1 VIPEL
6 LISVLGGAL
15 VGWITNSI
23 AVNMLFKKF
32 LGRWG
37 GVIESNYKEL
47 IQNLSRLVE
56 QKLINTQTLQKEIE
70 KEAFKDILHTW
81 VKDILQNELPEKT
94 KNLYVKDIPGI
105 DTTIKHFTDYI
116 KHERLPLDGITLKQ
130 ILSETSFHNFAD
142 RNISKLCSDSSK
154 YKNTADETLNN
165 FFSNRAFEDFFS
177 ENFINQIKINI
188 NKIIGEIDFSQ
199 YGAVFDQVFEQLV
212 NSPCIGAAIEKLENY
227 MGGVSISELMEASRI
242 PQYETPRALL
252 DYIADFTES
261 ARGKELLRNLI
272 NELINEA
279 GKLDISV
286 SSILHPRL
294 IENISRFIESKAPG
308 LIDRLILFVNESRYE
323 IDKLIDEAAKQ
334 HFNKNGTI
342 NNPVQAFV
350 FSALTGNSGF
360 TNKIIEVLAQ
370 NRDKAGEKLC
380 LEFNEYL
387 NKTSVSAI
395 ISQFRIDNAGIL
407 DAENIAN
414 AINKKLRNIRFENF
428 EVLTAIMNIKIKNI
442 IVNIDLSFIKT
453 KIIPYIFNKLK
464 QFFCGNTA
472 NQKLQEKINSAIDSF
487 VRRNIGGTIDVK
499 NILCNISEAGVKDI
513 IFSQW
518 ENAANIDIGSIA
530 ADTAAASSAAAV
542 SAGKIQFTNIKED
555 IKNYNINDIYNAL
568 QTENL
573 YGKAASAIQTLITD
587 NLDTILGANVFDI
600 AKNEL
605 SVLSPS
611 QVNKVVQDFMGTQL
625 KPINI
630 IGAILGGLAG
640 AVTVFITYLLKTPES
655 FTWTLFAAYGLIFSI
670 VGIATN
676 WIAIKMLFHPYRKIF
691 SLNFPP
697 FIGIAAYKKAE
708 FASGIAKLIQ
718 QNMLNK
724 AALQRFYAEKKDG
737 LLLQCKERLSAENYK
752 FVDDFFADD
761 LRRAAV
767 IDSVFNFLR
776 VYIKKS
782 GGELAECIDNYI
794 TKQLESGHLE
804 NLAKLIQDA
813 LIKKIKS
820 NNFSE
825 YIGKKIQESA
835 AGKSLSGIPWIAGA
849 IIDICCQ
856 YLQSTFNIEKITALL
871 RPYEAALDSYI
882 ESYIENNSLNDF
894 AGKERMDALVK
905 LLSEKASYLLQKS
918 AGGIA
923 GILAK
928 RKFQKQQSLKNCCG
942 EIIPALLNKNR
953 VIDIICRI
961 ASNQKPVIVDN
972 IMDGAGGASFFGQI
986 VKQAANALMRKD
998 IEAIT
1003 EIVIDE
1009 KLFPFLNT
1017 RRSEVLGIVNN
1028 LLESPLNFDCKIFN
1042 KDKME
1047 AVLSRLF
1054 AGGIFLGAAR
1064 NISAEFLNYA
1074 ASTKLKK
1081 MLLMINV
1088 STLPELLARFSPL
1101 LKPLLFEI
1109 SIYLNGGDPAAESS
1123 FKKIITPVFL
1133 AVFKDIPVASILQGI
1148 DTGSEIHKMLV
1159 QFFSDKT
1166 ALKNT
1171 TQILDNALQKILSD
1185 KNFYDHVIFRKDLS
1199 EFMINCADGGD
1210 AMRRRFAPFFS
1221 GLFCNINTLIDPA
1234 AKNAVCG
1241 DYLLPAIFN
1250 ACGNQ
1255 FPNLANTLSL
1265 YAVVEQEINMM
1276 SPKEI
1281 KEMFYSFSGSYFK
1294 KIILYGWIGLFGG
1307 LLSYALGCLAA
1318 RLFL

>member
-1 VIPEL
+1 MIPEL

-70 KEAFKDILHTW
+70 KEAFNDILHTW

-130 ILSETSFHNFAD
+130 ILSEASLQHFAD
-142 RNISKLCSDSSK
+142 RNISKLCSDNAE
-154 YKNTADETLNN
+154 YKNIADETLNN
-165 FFSNRAFEDFFS
+165 FFANRTFDDFFS
-177 ENFINQIKINI
+177 ETLINQIKINI

-212 NSPCIGAAIEKLENY
+212 NSSCIDAAIEKLENY
-227 MGGVSISELMEASRI
+227 MGGMSISELAETSRI
-242 PQYETPRALL
+242 HPYETLRALL
-252 DYIADFTES
+252 DYIAGFTES

-279 GKLDISV
+279 GKLDITV

-294 IENISRFIESKAPG
+294 IENIGLFIESNTPG

-334 HFNKNGTI
+334 HFNKNGTV

-350 FSALTGNSGF
+350 FNALTSNSGF

-370 NRDKAGEKLC
+370 NRDKAGKKLY

-387 NKTSVSAI
+387 NKTFVSAI
-395 ISQFRIDNAGIL
+395 ISQFRIDNAEIL
-407 DAENIAN
+407 DAENIVN
-414 AINKKLRNIRFENF
+414 AINKKLRNIRFEDF
-428 EVLTAIMNIKIKNI
+428 EALTVLMNVKIKNMI
-442 IVNIDLSFIKT
+442 PNLDLSFIKI
-453 KIIPYIFNKLK
+453 KLIPYIFNKLK
-464 QFFCGNTA
+464 QFFCGNTV
-472 NQKLQEKINSAIDSF
+472 NQKLQEKINSVIDSF
-487 VRRNIGGTIDVK
+487 IRRNIGSVINIK
-499 NILCNISEAGVKDI
+499 NVLCDISETGVKDI
-513 IFSQW
+513 IFRQW
-518 ENAANIDIGSIA
+518 ENAANTDIGSIA
-530 ADTAAASSAAAV
+530 ADK
-542 SAGKIQFTNIKED
+542 AGKIQFTNIKED
-555 IKNYNINDIYNAL
+555 IKNYKINDIYNAL

-573 YGKAASAIQTLITD
+573 YGKTANAIQTLITD
-587 NLDTILGANVFDI
+587 NLDTILGGNVFDI

-630 IGAILGGLAG
+630 IGAILGGIAG
-640 AVTVFITYLLKTPES
+640 AVTVFITYILKTPES
-655 FTWTLFAAYGLIFSI
+655 FTWTLFAVYGLIFSV

-676 WIAIKMLFHPYRKIF
+676 WIAIKMLFHPYKKIF
-691 SLNFPP
+691 GLNFPP

-718 QNMLNK
+718 RNMLNK
-724 AALQRFYAEKKDG
+724 AALRRFYAEKKDG

-752 FVDDFFADD
+752 FVGDFFADD
-761 LRRAAV
+761 ARRTAV
-767 IDSVFNFLR
+767 IDSIFNFLR

-782 GGELAECIDNYI
+782 GGELAEGIDNYI
-794 TKQLESGHLE
+794 TKQLESGRLE
-804 NLAKLIQDA
+804 NLAKFIQDA
-813 LIKKIKS
+813 LIKKMTD

-825 YIGKKIQESA
+825 YIGKKIQDGA
-835 AGKSLSGIPWIAGA
+835 AGKTLSGIPWITGA

-856 YLQSTFNIEKITALL
+856 YLQNVFNIEKITALL
-871 RPYEAALDSYI
+871 RPYEAAFDSYI
-882 ESYIENNSLNDF
+882 ESYIKNHSLNDF
-894 AGKERMDALVK
+894 AGKETMDALVK
-905 LLSEKASYLLQKS
+905 LLSEKAAYLPKK
-918 AGGIA
+918 AGGGIA

-928 RKFQKQQSLKNCCG
+928 KQFHRLQSLRNCCG
-942 EIIPALLNKNR
+942 EIIPELINSSR
-953 VIDIICRI
+953 VIGIICGL
-961 ASNQKPVIVDN
+961 ASNQKQVIVDK

-1017 RRSEVLGIVNN
+1017 RRGAILGIVNN
-1028 LLESPLNFDCKIFN
+1028 LLEKPLNFDCEIFN
-1042 KDKME
+1042 KDKIGP
-1047 AVLSRLF
+1047 VLSRLF

-1081 MLLMINV
+1081 MLLMINAA
-1088 STLPELLARFSPL
+1088 TGIKLLERLLPL

-1109 SIYLNGGDPAAESS
+1109 NVYLNGGDPTASS
-1123 FKKIITPVFL
+1123 FKKAVTPMFL
-1133 AVFKDIPVASILQGI
+1133 AIFKDIPAASILQGV
-1148 DTGSEIHKMLV
+1148 DTGSEIYKMLV
-1159 QFFSDKT
+1159 QFFNDKA

-1171 TQILDNALQKILSD
+1171 RQILDNALQKILSD
-1185 KNFYDHVIFRKDLS
+1185 KDFYDHVIFRKDLS
-1199 EFMINCADGGD
+1199 EFMINCVGSADV
-1210 AMRRRFAPFFS
+1210 MRRRFAPFFN

-1241 DYLLPAIFN
+1241 DYLLPALFN

-1281 KEMFYSFSGSYFK
+1281 KEMFYSFSGSYFE

-1307 LLSYALGCLAA
+1307 LLSYVLGCLAA